1 MVVELKFKN
10 HNTLK
15 ARNVK
20 TKIEGLC
27 LYELLADI
35 KHLTSI
41 VNNLQKTDEF
51 LIGINDKD

>member
-10 HNTLK
+10 HNTHK
-15 ARNVK
+15 VRNVK
-20 TKIEGLC
+20 TKVEVFC

-35 KHLTSI
+35 NRLTSI